1 MSYHRPNRMLWSAL
15 ALLLALLTGMTGC
28 GSGRDAEPTALPQ
41 VEQDLLALPTAFRY
55 EVTLRPA
62 GASDEPATVIT
73 GQYREGAWAQSSRRG
88 EEAAEELIVSRES
101 ADAAWQSFTRSA
113 AESVWTRWPGVGFDA
128 GYGLSAPFAPL
139 RLYPLAD
146 QTAPGEADPASGAPV
161 PTTKVQAVFLPQTV
175 QRLLRSGVSAVAAT
189 TDERS
194 ALEEQ
199 LASLVVTQT
208 LTYWVSADNRIYQAA
223 GMLLL
228 AGADGQPT
236 PWLEAGWKFS
246 AYDDPAL
253 AITPP
258 ADYRDAA
265 ALAPAESPAQAA
277 EVELDPRTTLRVR
290 VFANPGVPPERATV
304 TIYPAGKRQPL
315 GAAEATD
322 AQFVL
327 APGSYDVLVQVDQA
341 EEWLKG
347 VTVTADDVASQD
359 VVFDFGALVLT
370 VTQNGATPQVDIV
383 VYPAGQRQTWV
394 VWRTENP
401 TTVRLRPGKYDIE
414 VALPDYTGSK
424 TLDGVEIRP
433 GQTVTQTLEIGQ

>member
-1 MSYHRPNRMLWSAL
+1 MLDHRPNRISWSVL
-15 ALLLALLTGMTGC
+15 VILLALLTGMTGC
-28 GSGRDAEPTALPQ
+28 GSARDAEPTALPQ

-73 GQYREGAWAQSSRRG
+73 GQYRAGAWAQSSRRG
-88 EEAAEELIVSRES
+88 KEAAEELIVSREP
-101 ADAAWQSFTRSA
+101 AESFTRSA
-113 AESVWTRWPGVGFDA
+113 AETTWTRWPGVGFDA
-128 GYGLSAPFAPL
+128 GYGLSGPFAPL
-139 RLYPLAD
+139 RLYALAD

-175 QRLLRSGVSAVAAT
+175 QRLLRSGVSAVAST
-189 TDERS
+189 PDERS

-208 LTYWVSADNRIYQAA
+208 ITYWVSADNRIYQAA
-223 GMLLL
+223 GTLLL

-246 AYDDPAL
+246 AYDDPTL
-253 AITPP
+253 AITAP
-258 ADYRDAA
+258 ADYRDATGLASVESA
-265 ALAPAESPAQAA
+265 APAA
-277 EVELDPRTTLRVR
+277 EVELDPRATLRVR
-290 VFANPGVPPERATV
+290 VFANPGVPPEKATV
-304 TIYPAGKRQPL
+304 TVYPAGKRQPL

-370 VTQNGATPQVDIV
+370 VMQNGAMPQVDIV
-383 VYPAGQRQTWV
+383 IYPAGQRQTWV
-394 VWRTENP
+394 DWRTENP

-424 TLDGVEIRP
+424 TLEGVEIGP
-433 GQTVTQTLEIGQ
+433 GMTVTQTLEIGQ